1 MVYDIVDIFMHL
13 TLKEKEAVLKELQA
27 IYDASVSTDAYKTP
41 LEEAWEIVESNIYS
55 LSREPYIDDQFEI
68 EEIWQICEDL
78 IRNEDLSTETW
89 ARRKRVLSDMIEN
102 GMYDYYGVWDPM
114 NNLLKAL
121 CFTDEEW
128 LWCADEMSNGYM
140 KEEGAAIYREHGR
153 PEKYYEYLENN
164 LGRYAGPY
172 LELIEHYSKSDPDRA
187 VRIAELGLRKTDK
200 DQTDMI
206 IYLIKRAQKN
216 NDEKRLKSLAKS
228 AKLRRAVDFDRVT
241 QETGISYSRDKK

>member
-78 IRNEDLSTETW
+78 IRNEDLSAETW

-114 NNLLKAL
+114 NDLLKAL

-153 PEKYYEYLENN
+153 PEKYYGHGQKQHPAPARRHRKLGSRLE
-164 LGRYAGPY
+164 GRRKA
-172 LELIEHYSKSDPDRA
+172 LCLSAAQLSDDP
-187 VRIAELGLRKTDK
+187 VG
-200 DQTDMI
+200 Q
-206 IYLIKRAQKN
+206 
-216 NDEKRLKSLAKS
+216 
-228 AKLRRAVDFDRVT
+228 
-241 QETGISYSRDKK
+241 